1 MDERLKK
8 LFEYQKFE
16 QNSRLAAIIN
26 NAQTQTSEAVE
37 LSDDQLFGVAG
48 GAGQSEN
55 YEEMVRKAKE
65 QQH

>member
-1 MDERLKK
+1 MDEKLKK

-16 QNSRLAAIIN
+16 QNTRLAAIIN
-26 NAQTQTSEAVE
+26 NAQTQTSEAIE

-48 GAGQSEN
+48 GSGQNDN
-55 YEEMVRKAKE
+55 YEEMVRKAKQ